1 MYTFDGN
8 QQANETIHAH
18 QQLIAAAVVAALPQG
33 VLAAI
38 VMIGGYGRSEGGY
51 IHASDGTCQPYNDYD
66 YFLVFDK
73 ISHARAKRLVAAL
86 PCLDDAVG
94 IEVDFFPMLKQ
105 DLAGLDFSL
114 MHAEMQV
121 GHRVI
126 WGDPDI
132 LHLMQT
138 MPLDEVSL
146 DEFTRMMANRGCLLL
161 LNYLEPDRTELSKY
175 INKNYLAIGDV
186 YLALANQYSLRYTD
200 KRHGVSHLPI
210 EKRLADNFSRAID
223 IRFRPDEGDVWQL
236 ADLASVTEDWL
247 QAFAALESRR
257 LRLVISGA
265 ADSVIHCSVRGVVE
279 GGKGLSWVA
288 YASSD
293 VAKKQGCQQPLKNIL
308 RYLRHRRSCLP
319 GASVLRHPRE
329 QIVSQL
335 PLLLA
340 EASGNETAHQ
350 AFQWR
355 ARASAL
361 LGLWSH
367 YS

>member
-1 MYTFDGN
+1 MYAFDGN

-18 QQLIAAAVVAALPQG
+18 QQLIAEAVVAALPQG
-33 VLAAI
+33 VLTAI

-51 IHASDGTCQPYNDYD
+51 VHASDGTCQPYNDYD
-66 YFLVFDK
+66 YFLVFDG

-105 DLAGLDFSL
+105 DLSGLDFSL
-114 MHAEMQV
+114 MHAEMQL

-132 LHLMQT
+132 LKLMQA
-138 MPLDEVSL
+138 MPLGEVSL
-146 DEFTRMMANRGCLLL
+146 DEFTRMMTNRGCLLL
-161 LNYLEPDRTELSKY
+161 LNYLEPGRTELSKY

-186 YLALANQYSLRYTD
+186 YLALANQYSLRYSD
-200 KRHGVSHLPI
+200 KRHGARRLPI
-210 EKRLADNFSRAID
+210 VKRLVDNFSRAID
-223 IRFRPDEGDVWQL
+223 IRFRPDEGDAWQL
-236 ADLASVTEDWL
+236 ADLSPVTEDWL

-257 LRLVISGA
+257 LCLVVSGVA
-265 ADSVIHCSVRGVVE
+265 ENVVNGSVRGAVE
-279 GGKGLSWVA
+279 GGKGLNWEG

-293 VAKKQGCQQPLKNIL
+293 VAKEQGCQQPLKNIL

-319 GASVLRHPRE
+319 GTSVLRHPRE

-340 EASGNETAHQ
+340 EASSDETAHQ
-350 AFQWR
+350 TFQWR
-355 ARASAL
+355 ERASAL
-361 LGLWSH
+361 LDLWAH